1 MSTYAER
8 QAYRDTHPGVIVD
21 ATSAYDPK
29 SGVETHPNFSA
40 PSSSGGGSGGGGSSS
55 VDASA
60 LTGVAATGGAS
71 GAGLQQL
78 LNALAS
84 GNVAAANEAIRQF
97 NVTSGLDA
105 QKFAASVDQ
114 YNQNHGMAMTKQA
127 ADIAAQAAGISGM
140 FNGAPTEAARQFN
153 VSAQQAAIDEQN
165 KTALGALNL
174 RATMQNDPFRQ
185 LDNEYATAG
194 NSGLSRAVSGLTSQY
209 GLANPF
215 SSPGTGGSFVA
226 PGSAQAAAA
235 QTGLT
240 NPHQIIAREFN
251 AAPSGVQNVAT
262 SALSMTTGMNQA
274 DLNKQIQK
282 NLPAF
287 NAPSFGLAAV

>member
-1 MSTYAER
+1 MGVRINGVWHEELADPGSGGTDNGNGR
-8 QAYRDTHPGVIVD
+8 NFDQANDYSAASK
-21 ATSAYDPK
+21 ATKWGANLNTS
-29 SGVETHPNFSA
+29 V
-40 PSSSGGGSGGGGSSS
+40 GGGSALLGTVPSGDTGGG
-55 VDASA
+55 
-60 LTGVAATGGAS
+60 
-71 GAGLQQL
+71 GLQQL

-105 QKFAASVDQ
+105 QKFAESVNE

-140 FNGAPTEAARQFN
+140 FDGAPTEAARQFN

-194 NSGLSRAVSGLTSQY
+194 NSGLSKAIAGLTTQY

-215 SSPGTGGSFVA
+215 ASPGTGGSFVA

-240 NPHQIIAREFN
+240 NPNQIISREFN
-251 AAPSGVQNVAT
+251 SAPSGVQNAAT
-262 SALSMTTGMNQA
+262 SALSMNTGMNQA
-274 DLNKQIQK
+274 DLTKQIQK
-282 NLPAF
+282 NLPQF
-287 NAPSFGLAAV
+287 NAPSFGLSAV